1 MNLCEAFSFH
11 GPGSASYTVGVSIP
25 AGMQVAFQG
34 KAASMRE
41 IAQQLSAAGIST
53 ASGPLPGGG

>member
-1 MNLCEAFSFH
+1 MN
-11 GPGSASYTVGVSIP
+11 IP

-41 IAQQLSAAGIST
+41 IAQQLQQAGIRT
-53 ASGPLPGGG
+53 ASGPLPGG

>member
-1 MNLCEAFSFH
+1 MN
-11 GPGSASYTVGVSIP
+11 VP

-41 IAQQLSAAGIST
+41 IAQQLTAAGIET
-53 ASGPLPGGG
+53 ATGPLPGG